1 MRRAGRLGAAFHC
14 AVAAVTVASSA
25 VAQTGPVVIAVLPF
39 EDRGSYGQDKEV
51 FRALAL
57 GIPATIV
64 NELSGHSELRLAN
77 RNRVAQALKSQ
88 DLGPNARVDA
98 ATAARVAKQAGAR
111 YAVTGNFAD
120 FYGKFRLDARV
131 VDAESGQILKVV
143 SNNDP
148 KLQDRTDLFRIIQ
161 MVAHKVLEEAS
172 PAALRSGTPEAE
184 ARIIPTEALTQYSLG
199 LLYESQG
206 EKNKAGEHYE
216 RALTAFPD
224 YSEARE
230 AMRRVRG
237 S

>member
-1 MRRAGRLGAAFHC
+1 MRRVSNGWVALHCLAA
-14 AVAAVTVASSA
+14 AAVTAGPA
-25 VAQTGPVVIAVLPF
+25 VAQTRPVVVAVLPF

-57 GIPATIV
+57 GIPATIA
-64 NELSGHSELRLAN
+64 NELSGHSELRMAD
-77 RNRVAQALKSQ
+77 RNRVNQALRGEN
-88 DLGPNARVDA
+88 LAPNARVDA
-98 ATAARVAKQAGAR
+98 ATAARVAKQVGAR

-143 SNNDP
+143 SNDDP
-148 KLQDRTDLFRIIQ
+148 KLQDRADLFRIIQ
-161 MVAHKVLEEAS
+161 MVAHKVLAEAS
-172 PAALRSGTPEAE
+172 PPALRGGAPEVE
-184 ARIIPTEALTQYSLG
+184 KRIIPTEALSQYSLG

-216 RALTAFPD
+216 QAVTAFPD

-230 AMRRVRG
+230 GMRRLRG
-237 S
+237 P